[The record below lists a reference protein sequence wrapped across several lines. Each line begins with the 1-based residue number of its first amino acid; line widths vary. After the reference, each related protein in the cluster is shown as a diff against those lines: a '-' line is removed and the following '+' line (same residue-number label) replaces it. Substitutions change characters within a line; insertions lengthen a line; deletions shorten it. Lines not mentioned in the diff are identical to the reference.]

1 MLYDRINLLQGADIQ
16 NLVVASGVSFPSSPD
31 LGELF
36 FRTDQDKLYVYKS
49 GGWAESGAAFDSS
62 ANQTVS
68 GTWTFTQPV
77 VGATPTASNQLTTK
91 SYVDAATD
99 TSANKSIT
107 GSWSFSQPVAG
118 ATPTGPTHLATKSY
132 VDTAVANAGSGSVSS
147 VNVSGGTTGLTT
159 SGGPITSSGTITLGG
174 VLALA
179 NGGTGGST
187 QASALNNL
195 LPSQGAAAGKVL
207 SSDGTN
213 AVWDA
218 VPAKGDTVG
227 QIQIRDNNGYMTN
240 SLSTMDS
247 SGMTLHSGTS
257 TSTYTAEAGNNVRL
271 LGLDVEVGLVAAG
284 TTGVAKI
291 QSPTDIKFVA
301 GNIERLNIN
310 SSGAFGFQNVYG
322 TAGQVLTS
330 QGTGAVPTWTT
341 VSSAASALT
350 GTTLASNVVTSSLTA
365 VGTITT
371 GTWSGSFGAVSGA
384 NLTNL
389 NASNLASG
397 TVGTARLGSGTAN
410 NTTYLR
416 GDGTWATVTAG
427 SVSSLQGTGAY
438 GLASTTGAYVGTA
451 SDSGTTIP
459 IMAFAQS
466 DAAADAKYWRVTA
479 RNGIFRIGGINDAL
493 STFNEYLTITRN
505 GAVASLITQTATGI
519 NLAVGTAGL
528 QLNGSAGTSG
538 QVLTSQGA
546 SAAPIWSSP
555 SVTALNATGTIPT
568 NISSTSVTAGSNPG
582 GNPMIQLVHTTP
594 AAGNKAHDWRVNSS
608 GVLQFNLM
616 DDALT
621 GISPWMSVT
630 RSANTATLI
639 TQTANSINLA
649 GLSTG
654 LQLNGSVGTAGQVL
668 TSNGAAAP
676 TWQAAVA
683 AAGTLTG
690 TTLASGVVSS
700 SLTSVGTLTSLTTSG
715 VINNTSGGIKTT
727 GAFSYNTAST
737 IGIIGVNGSSEPGLY
752 LVNASPAS
760 TDSRTFRTVVDSSGS
775 LLIGPVNNSGV
786 SSNAIAIA
794 RNGNTVNSITLAG
807 TAITLTGAVSGTSFS
822 GPLTGSLIASSNQAI
837 SAATTAPII
846 GVLTGGGASFNG
858 RATMAL
864 VSSSASAGSRVWGRQ
879 VDGSGNLY
887 EYLWDDTQATGTAW
901 LQVVRSGNTAT
912 SITLT
917 GTSLVMTG
925 RVDFGKAYTELSNT
939 ATATASTTIDC
950 SLGNIFTVT
959 MSASITTL
967 AFSNV
972 PASGRAYNMTLV
984 LKQDATGGRSITW
997 PAAVKWAGSVAPSLS
1012 LANKTDI
1019 VNLFTTDNGTTWYG
1033 TVVGQNF

>member
-62 ANQTVS
+62 ANQTVT
-68 GTWTFTQPV
+68 GTWTFSQPI

-91 SYVDAATD
+91 SYVDSATD

-179 NGGTGGST
+179 NGGTGGTT

-207 SSDGTN
+207 SSNGTN

-257 TSTYTAEAGNNVRL
+257 TSTYTAETGNNVRL

-310 SSGAFGFQNVYG
+310 SSGALGFQSVYG

-341 VSSAASALT
+341 ISSAASALT

-438 GLASTTGAYVGTA
+438 GLASTTGAYVGTT
-451 SDSGTTIP
+451 SDSGTSIP

-466 DAAADAKYWRVTA
+466 DAAVDAKYWRVSA

-493 STFNEYLTITRN
+493 STLNEYLTITRN
-505 GAVASLITQTATGI
+505 GAIAS
-519 NLAVGTAGL
+519 
-528 QLNGSAGTSG
+528 
-538 QVLTSQGA
+538 
-546 SAAPIWSSP
+546 
-555 SVTALNATGTIPT
+555 
-568 NISSTSVTAGSNPG
+568 
-582 GNPMIQLVHTTP
+582 
-594 AAGNKAHDWRVNSS
+594 
-608 GVLQFNLM
+608 
-616 DDALT
+616 
-621 GISPWMSVT
+621 
-630 RSANTATLI
+630 LI

-737 IGIIGVNGSSEPGLY
+737 IGIIGVNGSSEPGMY

-794 RNGNTVNSITLAG
+794 RNGSTVNSITLAG

-822 GPLTGSLIASSNQAI
+822 GPLTGSLIASSNRSI
-837 SAATTAPII
+837 SAATTAPVI
-846 GVLTGGGASFNG
+846 GVLSGGGASFNG
-858 RATMAL
+858 RSTVAL
-864 VSSSASAGSRVWGRQ
+864 VSSSASAGNRVWGRQ
-879 VDGSGNLY
+879 VDGSSNLY
-887 EYLWDDTQATGTAW
+887 EYLWDDTQSTGTAW
-901 LQVVRSGNTAT
+901 LQVVRSANTAT

-917 GTSLVMTG
+917 GTNLVMTG

-972 PASGRAYNMTLV
+972 PASGRVYNMTLI

-997 PAAVKWAGSVAPSLS
+997 PAAVKWPGGTAPSLS

-1019 VNLFTTDNGTTWYG
+1019 VNLFTTDGGTTWYG